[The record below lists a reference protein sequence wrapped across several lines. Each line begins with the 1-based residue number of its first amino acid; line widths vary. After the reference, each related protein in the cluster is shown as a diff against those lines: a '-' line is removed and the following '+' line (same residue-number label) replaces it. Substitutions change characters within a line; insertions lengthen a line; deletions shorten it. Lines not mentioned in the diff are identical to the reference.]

1 MKIHRVVCM
10 LGSALLICC
19 LLGLAGGDNA
29 TKDKEVSFNK
39 VSVILKPY
47 LNALGKRIKEKG
59 KEKTVFDG
67 EYLESGKSV
76 NARAV
81 IQLPRMARLEGFK
94 GSNSVLSFDGESKK
108 NAADRRDDALLDTF
122 LVDTADGMFTSIQEI
137 NSFRPLGLAFKPDPR
152 KFPKYSGPSYD
163 IYDVNAAHVFLGNLT
178 LQSKRYYFDSKT
190 QLLQKTA
197 YTDTSVSPPVKVET
211 RFLMWGTIDGS
222 AYPACFERYENG
234 TRVFSFIAKN
244 IESGPAEDIA
254 NYR

>member
-1 MKIHRVVCM
+1 M
-10 LGSALLICC
+10 LGLVLLICC
-19 LLGLAGGDNA
+19 LSGLAGGDNA
-29 TKDKEVSFNK
+29 TKYKDVSFNK

-67 EYLESGKSV
+67 EYLESGRSV

-81 IQLPRMARLEGFK
+81 IQLPGMARLEGFK
-94 GSNSVLSFDGESKK
+94 GSKSVVTFDGERKK
-108 NAADRRDDALLDTF
+108 NAMDRRDDALLDTF
-122 LVDTADGMFTSIQEI
+122 LVDTADGMLTSIQEI
-137 NSFRPLGLAFKPDPR
+137 NSFRPLGLDFKPDPR
-152 KFPKYSGPSYD
+152 NFPNYSGPTYD
-163 IYDVNAAHVFLGNLT
+163 IYDVNIAHVFLGNLV
-178 LQSKRYYFDSKT
+178 LQSRKYLYDSKT
-190 QLLQKTA
+190 RLLQKTV
-197 YTDTSVSPPVKVET
+197 YTDTSVSPPIKVET

-234 TRVFSFIAKN
+234 KRVFSFIAKN